1 MATGGSDGSVGV
13 YEEDDKVD
21 EKLLNKLSKWIL
33 YNQLPCLARNL
44 GFSHAEIFRIMVQ
57 SLTPEEQ
64 IFQVGLFYC
73 PHPKDGE
80 GTFFIG
86 VWRQREHSPGIWF
99 EVLSRGYPSPHKGQG
114 LPLPLWEILDLP
126 LSTI

>member
-21 EKLLNKLSKWIL
+21 EKLRNKLSKWIL

-44 GFSHAEIFRIMVQ
+44 GFSHAEISRIMVQ

-86 VWRQREHSPGIWF
+86 VCLATEAALQSQ
-99 EVLSRGYPSPHKGQG
+99 VLSQASGSRSFPGGTPVLTRGWGYRFPFQ
-114 LPLPLWEILDLP
+114 
-126 LSTI
+126 